1 MSEMY
6 DITRLIDGVV
16 EVVDISTAGAAPLT
30 GSPSIFSRFVVHL
43 RYFAQRLF
51 QDKLMPDTDAPEDL
65 SFREIIVQ
73 NCPTHYKCALC
84 IAEYVKNTW
93 HKELSQEELLYLTI
107 HLKRWPGACTPG
119 SDPVPRFSRSKS
131 KG

>member
-1 MSEMY
+1 MY

-16 EVVDISTAGAAPLT
+16 EVVEYFYCGR
-30 GSPSIFSRFVVHL
+30 GSFDRESLHFSRFVVHL

-65 SFREIIVQ
+65 SFREMIVQ

-107 HLKRWPGACTPG
+107 HLKRVAG
-119 SDPVPRFSRSKS
+119 SLHPRV
-131 KG
+131 